1 MTSRTSTHGRRPVVE
16 RTPLSSGRL
25 IPLAL
30 LAMVALLPYLNS
42 LGNGFQ
48 WDDFH
53 HIRENPAIR
62 DLGTIPQFFTDPS
75 TFSRNPT
82 PMYRPL
88 LMVTYA
94 LNHAAGGYEVAGYHL
109 VNMALHVLAVLL
121 FHRLLL
127 LLVPRAGETGAAW
140 AAAALFAVHPL
151 NSQAVNYISSRSVLL
166 ASSLLL
172 AALVL
177 YALGR
182 ARRRPLLNAASAVVL
197 FFAMLSKSTAI
208 VALALLPAME
218 LLLPGERRTLRGALL
233 RLSGPLVAAA
243 GYLWLSRTVVERSLG
258 SPLRPLEIQLATQAR
273 VFWHYLRLAVA
284 PFGLSVQS
292 DIEPLNSPF
301 SATALASMAGVLL
314 LITLFA
320 ALSLHLKSRPAL
332 FFTAWPFIVLAPT
345 WIIPLNVVVN
355 EHRFYL
361 ALAGLLGLGAAW
373 CAAAGIV
380 LTGRRT
386 RAALG
391 ILLLL
396 CGSLTALRNRDW
408 RDEFTLWGD
417 AAEKCPTCPAPRIN
431 IGLAHLRRGESAAAA
446 ASFDRALALAPD
458 HFDALSNRGVIHLRA
473 REFERA
479 AELFRRALERS
490 PRRVDAALNLSLA
503 ELGLGNASGAAAR
516 LEPFTAAYPDHYPLF
531 HTLGRALLAAGR
543 FQQALERYR
552 HCTVIDPRA
561 PGGWSGS
568 GLALV
573 RLGRVEEGEAAF
585 RHSVQLDPSHF
596 EGWAW
601 LGNALFQQGAYEEAV
616 AAYER
621 ARAIRPDDAKLNH
634 NLSLCYKRARG
645 DRPGGPTPSR

>member
-1 MTSRTSTHGRRPVVE
+1 MTCRTRTQDGRNAAERRP
-16 RTPLSSGRL
+16 LSRNRL
-25 IPLAL
+25 LPLAL
-30 LAMVALLPYLNS
+30 LAVVALLPYLNS

-62 DLGTIPQFFTDPS
+62 DPGAIPQFFTDPS

-121 FHRLLL
+121 LHRFLL
-127 LLVPRAGETGAAW
+127 LLVPGAGETGAAW

-177 YALGR
+177 YTLGR
-182 ARRRPLLNAASAVVL
+182 ARRRPLLSAVSAPVL
-197 FFAMLSKSTAI
+197 FLALLSKSTAI
-208 VALALLPAME
+208 VALALLPMME
-218 LLLPGERRTLRGALL
+218 LLLPGERRSLRGALL
-233 RLSGPLVAAA
+233 RLSGPLAAA
-243 GYLWLSRTVVERSLG
+243 AAYLWLARSVVERSLG
-258 SPLRPLEIQLATQAR
+258 SPLRPLDIQLATQAR
-273 VFWHYLRLAVA
+273 VFWHYLRLAAA

-301 SATALASMAGVLL
+301 SGVALISMAGVLL
-314 LITLFA
+314 LVVLLVAI
-320 ALSLHLKSRPAL
+320 SLRLQSRPAL
-332 FFTAWPFIVLAPT
+332 FFTAWPFIILAPT

-373 CAAAGIV
+373 CAAARID
-380 LTGRRT
+380 LTGTRT
-386 RAALG
+386 RAAVAV
-391 ILLLL
+391 LLLL
-396 CGSLTALRNRDW
+396 LGSLTALRNRDW

-417 AAEKCPTCPAPRIN
+417 AAEKCPTCPTPPIN
-431 IGLAHLRRGESAAAA
+431 IGLAHLRRGETTAAA

-473 REFERA
+473 REYARA
-479 AELFRRALERS
+479 AEHFRRALERS
-490 PRRVDAALNLSLA
+490 PRRLDAALNLTLA
-503 ELGLGNASGAAAR
+503 ELGLGDASGAAAR

-531 HTLGRALLAAGR
+531 HTLGRALLADDRA
-543 FQQALERYR
+543 QQALESYQ

-561 PGGWSGS
+561 PEGWSGS

-573 RLGRVEEGEAAF
+573 RLGRLAEGEAAF
-585 RHSVQLDPSHF
+585 RRSVQVDPTHF

-601 LGNALFQQGAYEEAV
+601 LGNALFQQGAYGEAV
-616 AAYER
+616 TAYER

-645 DRPGGPTPSR
+645 DRPGGPAPSR